1 MAEFQKHYQTCVL
14 CEARC
19 GVVIEHDGQTVKSIR
34 GDQDDPFS
42 QGYICP
48 KAVAL
53 QDLHEDPDRLR
64 KPVKK
69 VAGGWQEISWNEAL
83 DTVAEKLKG
92 VQQRYG
98 NNALGTYVGNPNV
111 HNLGNMLMLRNL
123 LQALPTHNRF
133 SATSVDQLPHHI
145 VSYHLFGH
153 QLRIPVPDI
162 DRTDHMLILG
172 GNPMASNGSIMTV
185 PNVKKRLKR
194 IEQAGGKLVVIDPRR
209 SETADI
215 ATEHHFIKP
224 GTDAALL
231 LGMVNYLFENDL
243 FVDGRVSQLVK
254 KGAVDW
260 KTLAEHV
267 KPYSIE
273 RVAQVTG
280 IAGDELKQTFDDFC
294 AAEKPVIYG
303 RMGVSVQQFGL
314 LCQYLIM
321 VINIM
326 RGRLDEAGGMM
337 FTTPA
342 IDTAAQLGRGSFAK
356 RRSRVRGL
364 PEFSGEFPSSTL
376 IDELETPGEGQ
387 IKAMLLVAG
396 NPVLSTPNGAGLDKA
411 LAKLDYMVAID
422 MYVNETNRHA
432 DIILPPVSPLERD
445 HYDLIFNTFAVRN
458 NAKYS
463 AALFEKPNDSKHD
476 WQIFL
481 ALEKRLKPKPG
492 IGERVL
498 RTASAKGGPKLLLRL
513 LWEQGPYGLRSKQR
527 VPFSTMMKAHHG
539 LDLGPLQSSLPN
551 ILGTRSKQI
560 ELNVDFY
567 MGDLAR
573 VEAQLFADENN
584 AAPDMQSAVLI
595 GRRHLRS
602 NNSWLHNSH
611 RLVKGKS
618 RCTMMIHPDHAA
630 ELMIQ
635 DGDLVAITSRVGSI
649 EIAAQLTDE
658 LMPGVISIPHGWGHT
673 RQGTG
678 WTTAEKHA
686 GVSVNDLTD
695 GQLIDELSG
704 NAAVNGVKVTLTK
717 VAAPQVAA
725 AVE

>member
-1 MAEFQKHYQTCVL
+1 MAELQKHYQTCVL

-19 GVVIEHDGQTVKSIR
+19 GVVIEHDGVKVKSIR
-34 GDQDDPFS
+34 GDQEDPFS

-53 QDLHEDPDRLR
+53 QDLHEDADRLR

-69 VAGGWQEISWNEAL
+69 VGGQWVEISWNEAL
-83 DTVAEKLKG
+83 DTVADKLKG
-92 VQQRYG
+92 VQKRHG

-185 PNVKKRLKR
+185 PNIKKRLKR
-194 IEQAGGKLVVIDPRR
+194 IEQDGGKLVVIDPRR
-209 SETADI
+209 SETADV

-224 GTDAALL
+224 GTDVALL
-231 LGMVNYLFENDL
+231 LGIVNYLFENDL
-243 FVDGRVSQLVK
+243 FVIGRVTGLVNN
-254 KGAVDW
+254 GASDW
-260 KTLAEHV
+260 NALADYV
-267 KPYSIE
+267 KPYSLNK
-273 RVAQVTG
+273 VAKVTG
-280 IAGDELKQTFDDFC
+280 IDEVELKQIINDFC
-294 AAEKPVIYG
+294 AAERPVIYG

-326 RGRLDEAGGMM
+326 RGRLDEEGGMM

-356 RRSRVRGL
+356 RHSRVRAL

-376 IDELETPGEGQ
+376 IDELVTPGEGQ

-396 NPVLSTPNGAGLDKA
+396 NPVLSTPNGGGLDQA
-411 LAKLDYMVAID
+411 LADLEYMVAID
-422 MYVNETNRHA
+422 MYINESNRHA
-432 DIILPPVSPLERD
+432 DIILPPVSPLERE

-463 AALFEKPNDSKHD
+463 AALFEKPQDGMHD

-481 ALEKRLKPKPG
+481 ALEKRLKPKPP
-492 IGERVL
+492 IGERLL
-498 RTASAKGGPKLLLRL
+498 RTAAAQGGPKLLLRL
-513 LWEQGPYGLRSKQR
+513 LWEQGPYGLTSKQR
-527 VPFSTMMKAHHG
+527 IPFSKMLKAQHG
-539 LDLGPLQSSLPN
+539 LDLGPLTANLPK
-551 ILGTRSKQI
+551 ILGTRSKKI
-560 ELNVDFY
+560 ELNLDAY
-567 MGDLAR
+567 MKDLAR
-573 VEAQLFADENN
+573 VDSVLFADEQLQ
-584 AAPDMQSAVLI
+584 DTDDKVAVLI

-611 RLVKGKS
+611 RLVKGKP
-618 RCTMMIHPDHAA
+618 RCTMMIHPSHAA
-630 ELMIQ
+630 KLDIA
-635 DGDLVAITSRVGSI
+635 DGDLVSISSRVGTV
-649 EIAAQLTDE
+649 EIPAQLTDE
-658 LMPGVISIPHGWGHT
+658 LMDGVVSIPHGWGHNKK
-673 RQGTG
+673 GTN
-678 WTTAEKHA
+678 WNTAEQHA

-695 GQLIDELSG
+695 GLLIDELSG
-704 NAAVNGVKVTLTK
+704 NAAVNGVQVSLEKVKTK
-717 VAAPQVAA
+717 PEQVAPA
-725 AVE
+725 